1 MSNTKNALE
10 AIINCPDCYGQGYTG
25 WVSPDGDY
33 DFDFCDCNPNSI
45 LSDEVETFRNQLFAG
60 SEAN

>member
-33 DFDFCDCNPNSI
+33 DYDCNPNSI
-45 LSDEVETFRNQLFAG
+45 LSDEVETFKNQLFAG
-60 SEAN
+60 SEAK

>member
-45 LSDEVETFRNQLFAG
+45 LFDEVETFRNQLFAG
-60 SEAN
+60 SEAK